1 MLYWA
6 LLFFIVAIIAGVFGF
21 GGISAAASGIAK
33 LLFILFLVMFAASL
47 IIYAVRGSAPLPV
60 SRRTR
65 AGLAGRAPIRPRTSR
80 SSSALFPRAR
90 RRGGHW
96 RRPEP
101 RRRGRVFRADAE
113 PWRGARSCSGRSF

>member
-60 SRRTR
+60 
-65 AGLAGRAPIRPRTSR
+65 
-80 SSSALFPRAR
+80 
-90 RRGGHW
+90 
-96 RRPEP
+96 
-101 RRRGRVFRADAE
+101 
-113 PWRGARSCSGRSF
+113 